1 METTLSSATRSVVI
15 GPNQPFVIIGERIN
29 PSGRKKLAAEMEAG
43 NFQRLRQEALAQ
55 AAAGAQVLD
64 VNAGIPLADEPAL
77 LVEAIRTVQEAVDL
91 PLCIDSSVVAALK
104 AGLAVCK
111 GKPLVNS
118 VTGEEE
124 RLEAVLPLVAER
136 HAAVIAIPND
146 ERGILHDARQRLEV
160 ARKIVERAG
169 RYGIPPGDVLIDP
182 LTMPVGAVSH
192 AVVTLLEMLRLV
204 QSELGANPVCG
215 ASNISFGMPARV
227 RLNTTFLAMAI
238 GAGLTSAIANPLEE
252 AVRSTVLAANV
263 LMDHDEYAMNWIN
276 ACMAQSGPVSTPG

>member
-1 METTLSSATRSVVI
+1 M
-15 GPNQPFVIIGERIN
+15 IIGERIN

-43 NFQRLRQEALAQ
+43 NFERVRQEALAQ

-104 AGLAVCK
+104 AGLAACK

-169 RYGIPPGDVLIDP
+169 RYGIPPCDVLIDP

-204 QSELGANPVCG
+204 QSELGANTVCG

-227 RLNTTFLAMAI
+227 RLNTTFLSMAI

-252 AVRSTVLAANV
+252 AVRSTVLAADV

-276 ACMAQSGPVSTPG
+276 ACMATEPG